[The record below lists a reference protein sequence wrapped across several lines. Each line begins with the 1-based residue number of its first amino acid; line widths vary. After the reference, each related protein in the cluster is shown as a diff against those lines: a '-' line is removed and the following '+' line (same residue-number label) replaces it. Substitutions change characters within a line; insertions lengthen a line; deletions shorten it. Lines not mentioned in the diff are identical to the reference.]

1 MKRFLNNLY
10 IYNIISSNMV
20 DTCYP
25 INSDKNYKC
34 KGHNSSN
41 IGNGLW
47 KCNDGYMIESTIHM
61 PSPTNIGICDNDN
74 PLGWT
79 GKCVSGTCDDITIP
93 DSNYAF
99 EPIYGSYSDSES
111 DSLKNVT
118 CNDGYAFNHDIL
130 NQSGDITC
138 DYDITTKSMNWFVY
152 NKESQDTCSSKTTET
167 LCNDYEYYP
176 LENLYNESLSTE
188 QKQYMNKY
196 PGGCVWEQSPSPT
209 CKFKIKLHGKGVKKN
224 ANTSFEP
231 LCKPL
236 KCPRKI
242 IPNSD
247 RNIYNA
253 LPGPF
258 NSIDRGECMNKDGE
272 ILKNITN
279 ASDCLCYSNTTCK
292 SCSKKNNCKWCGQGN
307 EGAGCYGKNTRQ
319 SICDDHSI
327 SSDGTGSCINK
338 LDGGSKEGWDVN
350 NNKGKSECELAD
362 TCYLYKNDKHIEIPT
377 ELSYK
382 NLKDINMP
390 NIKKQYKLISGKDPE
405 SDKIACESYNN
416 TYTEN
421 LKQSTGYDNSEKV
434 AYLEKYIPTKYSVEG
449 GLAFGLIDDAISIN
463 SHICVPS
470 DKTDNPSC
478 NVDVK
483 KCPSPSCQVIQNP
496 FDNYKINW
504 GQGNSIYINNC
515 STPSTDGTI
524 SYDSNSNRKDRYSV
538 RDIND
543 IGTITL
549 KRDNNDNNDTI
560 KLDTSAVNNCKMD
573 YIWDMGNEQPD
584 TEKYS
589 KNNIYNTNN
598 SFYFKG
604 HTSTKKGNDPLIC
617 KEKEVGEGCSENNKM
632 YSKFWV
638 DSKYLPNSVYDTTGW
653 TNTAEPV
660 EYPSVSPASNSLVKK
675 KYYICKNDDPDDS
688 NKSINCS
695 HLNKIN
701 NDNEDTVHYGQL
713 CKNKGNDKI
722 SLKYLC
728 ENSDDHTW
736 YYNVHKGGS
745 CIDKNNY
752 EDAPCGTFTSN
763 DNNKYTNVEDDNKC
777 IVEVPTTMDDDD
789 DALDICKKWE
799 VAGLTSS
806 INFKIGSISQPQHKC
821 EPGVSFYV
829 PGSDKSG
836 EGPGFP
842 IPSDVRADLDTDETT
857 CKQYTLKYINKY
869 KYSEEN
875 FCPPED
881 YTSDRVSDNLTWTGG
896 DVALDKSGNRVS
908 DCNASIL
915 SSCDVTCKD
924 GYGGGG
930 MYTCHYN
937 DIPAEICDKIEAGFC
952 DPVTNTDCTAE
963 PSEQQDKCQ
972 SNPACV
978 YSPPSTDNNYRA
990 SCEIKHIDGKPVK
1003 GQPEWLGSE
1012 CYLLNNRAFAHGIYN
1027 LPLLNDVFPPLSRL
1041 IVFFIIVITLSFI
1054 MYKVK
1059 IFKGFVMLVKYIL
1072 TKSSK
1077 ILSRGTVVMLRDTFV
1092 GAFKI
1097 FVSGTKMLGFSVSTT
1112 LNNPKV
1118 IIFIC
1123 LIGIT
1128 AVIAYL
1134 IVSNY

>member
-25 INSDKNYKC
+25 IRTKDGCNGDNVK
-34 KGHNSSN
+34 N
-41 IGNGLW
+41 IGNDLW
-47 KCNDGYMIESTIHM
+47 KCNEGYMIESTIQIA
-61 PSPTNIGICDNDN
+61 SPTNIGICESNI
-74 PLGWT
+74 PIGWT
-79 GKCVSGTCDDITIP
+79 GNCVPGTCDDITIP

-99 EPIYGSYSDSES
+99 EPIYGSYS

-138 DYDITTKSMNWFVY
+138 DYDITSKSMNWFVY
-152 NKESQDTCSSKTTET
+152 NKESQDKCSSITDPNS
-167 LCNDYEYYP
+167 CNNYEYYP

-196 PGGCVWEQSPSPT
+196 PGGCVWEPNPSPT

-247 RNIYNA
+247 RNIYNP
-253 LPGPF
+253 LPGPL

-292 SCSKKNNCKWCGQGN
+292 SCSKKNNCKWCGAGE

-327 SSDGTGSCINK
+327 SSDGTGACINK
-338 LDGGSKEGWDVN
+338 LDGGSKEGWDVT
-350 NNKGKSECELAD
+350 NNKGQSECELAD

-377 ELSYK
+377 EISYR
-382 NLKDINMP
+382 NYSEINMP

-421 LKQSTGYDNSEKV
+421 VKQSTGYDNSEKV
-434 AYLEKYIPTKYSVEG
+434 AYLEKYIPGKYSVEG
-449 GLAFGLIDDAISIN
+449 GLRFGLIGDDISIN

-470 DKTDNPSC
+470 DISNNAEIC

-483 KCPSPSCQVIQNP
+483 KCTSPSCKVIQNP

-515 STPSTDGTI
+515 STPSPDGTI

-538 RDIND
+538 TDIND
-543 IGTITL
+543 KGTIKL
-549 KRDNNDNNDTI
+549 KSGNNGEI

-573 YIWDMGNEQPD
+573 YIWDMDMGQPN
-584 TEKYS
+584 TEKNS
-589 KNNIYNTNN
+589 KNNIYNTNEL
-598 SFYFKG
+598 FYFKG
-604 HTSTKKGNDPLIC
+604 HNSAKMVNDPLTC
-617 KEKEVGEGCSENNKM
+617 KETEVSGGCSDNNKM
-632 YSKFWV
+632 YSNFWV
-638 DSKYLPNSVYDTTGW
+638 ESMYLPNSLYDTTGW
-653 TNTAEPV
+653 INTEEPV

-675 KYYICKNDDPDDS
+675 KYYICKNDDLDDDKDDDEL

-713 CKNKGNDKI
+713 CKNNTNDKI

-728 ENSDDHTW
+728 ENSDDHRW
-736 YYNVHKGGS
+736 YYNVKEGGS
-745 CIDKNNY
+745 CINKNNK
-752 EDAPCGTFTSN
+752 DASCENFTSN
-763 DNNKYTNVEDDNKC
+763 DNNKYTNVGDDNQC
-777 IVEVPTTMDDDD
+777 IVEVPTTMLND

-799 VAGLTSS
+799 VTGLTSS
-806 INFKIGSISQPQHKC
+806 INFKIGSKSQPVHKC

-829 PGSDKSG
+829 PRSDP
-836 EGPGFP
+836 GPGFP
-842 IPSDVRADLDTDETT
+842 IPSGVRADLDKDETT
-857 CKQYTLKYINKY
+857 CKQYTLKYTNKY

-881 YTSDRVSDNLTWTGG
+881 YISDRASDNLTWTGG

-915 SSCDVTCKD
+915 SSCDVNCKD

-937 DIPAEICDKIEAGFC
+937 DIPEEICDKIDAGFC
-952 DPVTNTDCTAE
+952 DPDTNTDTDCTAE

-978 YSPPSTDNNYRA
+978 YSPPSTDNNNRA
-990 SCEIKHIDGKPVK
+990 SCDVKQIDGKPVK

-1041 IVFFIIVITLSFI
+1041 IVFFIIVIILSFI

-1072 TKSSK
+1072 TKSSE

-1092 GAFKI
+1092 GVFKI
-1097 FVSGTKMLGFSVSTT
+1097 FVSGTKMLGLSVSTT
-1112 LNNPKV
+1112 LNNPKEILG
-1118 IIFIC
+1118 IIFVC
-1123 LIGIT
+1123 GIT
-1128 AVIAYL
+1128 AVIAYVAYQT
-1134 IVSNY
+1134 INKK